1 MALKRGMVLLG
12 CAAAVAFGSVLSASP
27 AAAKEC
33 PWGTSPTRF
42 EGVCSPGGSGGTA
55 GGGNAV
61 VPPQASSGPN
71 IVNTPGQLSTVNGIP
86 CSQQHWNTC
95 IGIINSQG

>member
-1 MALKRGMVLLG
+1 MAVKRGMVLVG

-42 EGVCSPGGSGGTA
+42 EGVCSPSSTA
-55 GGGNAV
+55 GGAV
-61 VPPQASSGPN
+61 VVAPPAGGAN
-71 IVNTPGQLSTVNGIP
+71 IVYPPGELPRVNGVP
-86 CSQQHWNTC
+86 CTPEKWGTC
-95 IGIINSQG
+95 YGMAQNG

>member
-33 PWGTSPTRF
+33 PWGTSPTRW

-55 GGGNAV
+55 GGGA
-61 VPPQASSGPN
+61 PIAPAPAAGGAR
-71 IVNTPGQLSTVNGIP
+71 IVNTPGSLSTVNGIP
-86 CSQQHWNTC
+86 CTEEHYGTC
-95 IGIINSQG
+95 LAMIQNN